1 MASEGNSDVLRRAG
15 EHFND
20 PAGREAYFDLY
31 DEHAVLHG
39 YAGVE
44 PGIESIKQF
53 YAAFW
58 AAFPDSRLLFED
70 IFEAG
75 DKVACR
81 FVVEATHQ
89 GPFLGV
95 PATGRRVTLPGITIL
110 RFANGKCV
118 ERWSQADFL
127 AVMVQIGAVPAP
139 A

>member
-1 MASEGNSDVLRRAG
+1 MASESNSDVLRRAAK
-15 EHFND
+15 HFGD
-20 PAGREAYFDLY
+20 PARRETYFDLY

-44 PGIESIKQF
+44 PGIASIKQF

-58 AAFPDSRLLFED
+58 AAFPDSRLLLEDLFES
-70 IFEAG
+70 G
-75 DKVACR
+75 DKLACR
-81 FVVEATHQ
+81 FVVEATHA

-95 PATGRRVTLPGITIL
+95 PASGRRVMLPGITIL
-110 RFANGKCV
+110 RFENGKCV

-127 AVMVQIGAVPAP
+127 GVMVQIGAVPAP